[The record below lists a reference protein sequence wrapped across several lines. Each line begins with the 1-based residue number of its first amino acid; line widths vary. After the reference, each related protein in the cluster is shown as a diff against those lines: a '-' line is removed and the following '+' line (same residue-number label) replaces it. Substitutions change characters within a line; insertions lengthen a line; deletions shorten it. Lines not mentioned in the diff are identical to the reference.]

1 MFFKIYCLPF
11 LPLVIDSKIYVHIR
25 LLLATQFITTNHRPF
40 FQQGGGGGVLRFLSK
55 KNTFLW
61 NAPCFPRESRETL
74 RLITEAA
81 TTAVVAFSTWAGAC
95 TEETLAVGRE
105 GGRGWEMLIAAFS
118 DN

>member
-1 MFFKIYCLPF
+1 M
-11 LPLVIDSKIYVHIR
+11 HIR
-25 LLLATQFITTNHRPF
+25 LLLCSYPIYHRPF

-95 TEETLAVGRE
+95 TEETLAVGRR